1 MQNAVSLS
9 QAVTHEI
16 PFRRLWLAP
25 QSLVFFRNI
34 DIDAHAHF
42 ADFEWGL
49 MSVILL
55 GKSLP

>member
-25 QSLVFFRNI
+25 QSLVFFVTST
-34 DIDAHAHF
+34 
-42 ADFEWGL
+42 L
-49 MSVILL
+49 MLMRILL
-55 GKSLP
+55 ILSGVLCR